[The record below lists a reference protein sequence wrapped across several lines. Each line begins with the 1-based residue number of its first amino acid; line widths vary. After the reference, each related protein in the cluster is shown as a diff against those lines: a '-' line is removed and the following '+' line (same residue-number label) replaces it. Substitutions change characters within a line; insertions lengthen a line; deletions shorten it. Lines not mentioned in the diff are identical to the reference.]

1 MDRVSN
7 RQTTWY
13 LINIKARREQTTE
26 HYVQVFRSLYEQDP
40 LVGFPRGG
48 KSGSLKYVTFSNLL
62 DDWLE
67 SYKPEDLFDENGN
80 PNLIQI
86 GLLSYT
92 IIDPDAFYNKRSRED
107 ITMDDWNE
115 DIVANKKETDLY
127 FIPSVHTLAVKCN
140 SDISL
145 KNIVFYLSEALN
157 RVEPDT
163 FDVDVIIERDILE
176 RILNAHAVTHLYA
189 NISYSNPGHTR
200 GFEAAFDRKLREMG
214 ASRIEFTAT
223 GSKEH
228 PLNSED
234 DGMLQSLVNLSEE
247 NGYVQATIQPTEN
260 AKLEKID
267 SSEHPRKLVVPQ
279 IVNDVC
285 STIYNTIR
293 GIIH

>member
-13 LINIKARREQTTE
+13 LINIKARRDQTTE
-26 HYVQVFRSLYEQDP
+26 HYVQAFRNLYEQDP
-40 LVGFPRGG
+40 LISFPRSG
-48 KSGSLKYVTFSNLL
+48 KSGSLKYATFSNLL
-62 DDWLE
+62 D
-67 SYKPEDLFDENGN
+67 ENN
-80 PNLIQI
+80 TPKWIQI

-92 IIDPDAFYNKRSRED
+92 IIDSEAFYNKRSRENV
-107 ITMDDWNE
+107 TMDNWNE

-127 FIPSVHTLAVKCN
+127 FIPSVHTLVVRCN

-145 KNIVFYLSEALN
+145 KNIVYYLSEALN
-157 RVEPDT
+157 QVEPET
-163 FDVDVIIERDILE
+163 FDVDIIIERDILD

-223 GSKEH
+223 GSKDH
-228 PLNSED
+228 PLNSEY
-234 DGMLQSLVNLSEE
+234 DGMLQSVVNLSEQ
-247 NGYVQATIQPTEN
+247 NGYVQATIQSTEN
-260 AKLEKID
+260 AKFEKID

-279 IVNDVC
+279 IVNDIC

-293 GIIH
+293 SIIH

>member
-26 HYVQVFRSLYEQDP
+26 HYVQVFRNLYEQDP

-48 KSGSLKYVTFSNLL
+48 KSGSLKYVTYSNLL
-62 DDWLE
+62 
-67 SYKPEDLFDENGN
+67 DENGN
-80 PNLIQI
+80 PNWIQI

-92 IIDPDAFYNKRSRED
+92 IIDPEAFYNKRSRED
-107 ITMDDWNE
+107 VTMDNWNE

-127 FIPSVHTLAVKCN
+127 FIPSVHTLSVKFN

-176 RILNAHAVTHLYA
+176 RILNAHVVTHLYA

-223 GSKEH
+223 GSKEY

-234 DGMLQSLVNLSEE
+234 DGMLQSIVNLSEQ
-247 NGYVQATIQPTEN
+247 NGYVQATIQSTEN

>member
-13 LINIKARREQTTE
+13 LINIKAKRDQTTE
-26 HYVQVFRSLYEQDP
+26 HYVQAFRNLYEQDP
-40 LVGFPRGG
+40 LISFPRSG
-48 KSGSLKYVTFSNLL
+48 KSGSLKYATFSNLL
-62 DDWLE
+62 D
-67 SYKPEDLFDENGN
+67 ENN
-80 PNLIQI
+80 TPKWIQI

-92 IIDPDAFYNKRSRED
+92 IIDPEAFYNKRSRENV
-107 ITMDDWNE
+107 TMDNWNE

-127 FIPSVHTLAVKCN
+127 FIPSVHTLVVRCN

-145 KNIVFYLSEALN
+145 KNIVYYLSEALN
-157 RVEPDT
+157 HVEPET
-163 FDVDVIIERDILE
+163 FDVDIIIERDILN

-223 GSKEH
+223 GSKDH
-228 PLNSED
+228 PLNSEY
-234 DGMLQSLVNLSEE
+234 DGMLQSVVNLSEQ
-247 NGYVQATIQPTEN
+247 NGYVQATIQSTEN
-260 AKLEKID
+260 AKFEKID

-279 IVNDVC
+279 IVNDIC

-293 GIIH
+293 SIIH

>member
-13 LINIKARREQTTE
+13 LINIKARRDQTTE
-26 HYVQVFRSLYEQDP
+26 HYVQAFRNLYEQDP
-40 LVGFPRGG
+40 LISFPRSG
-48 KSGSLKYVTFSNLL
+48 KSGSLKYATFSNLL
-62 DDWLE
+62 D
-67 SYKPEDLFDENGN
+67 ENN
-80 PNLIQI
+80 TPKWIQI

-92 IIDPDAFYNKRSRED
+92 IIDPEAFYNKRSRENV
-107 ITMDDWNE
+107 TMDNWNE

-127 FIPSVHTLAVKCN
+127 FIPSVHTLVVRCN

-145 KNIVFYLSEALN
+145 KNIVYYLSEALN
-157 RVEPDT
+157 QVEPET
-163 FDVDVIIERDILE
+163 FDVDIIIERDILD

-223 GSKEH
+223 GSKDH
-228 PLNSED
+228 PLNSEY
-234 DGMLQSLVNLSEE
+234 DGMLQSVVNLSEQ
-247 NGYVQATIQPTEN
+247 NGYVQATIQSTEN
-260 AKLEKID
+260 AKFEKID

-279 IVNDVC
+279 IVNDIC

-293 GIIH
+293 SIIH

>member
-13 LINIKARREQTTE
+13 LINIKARRDQTTE
-26 HYVQVFRSLYEQDP
+26 HYVQAFHNLYEQDP
-40 LVGFPRGG
+40 LISFPRSG
-48 KSGSLKYVTFSNLL
+48 KSGSLKYATFSNLF
-62 DDWLE
+62 DDFFTPKW
-67 SYKPEDLFDENGN
+67 
-80 PNLIQI
+80 IQI

-92 IIDPDAFYNKRSRED
+92 IIDPEAFYNKRSRENV
-107 ITMDDWNE
+107 TMDNWNE

-127 FIPSVHTLAVKCN
+127 FIPSVHTLVVRCN

-145 KNIVFYLSEALN
+145 KNIVYYLSEALN
-157 RVEPDT
+157 HVEPET
-163 FDVDVIIERDILE
+163 FDVDIIIERDILD

-223 GSKEH
+223 GSKDH
-228 PLNSED
+228 PLNSEY
-234 DGMLQSLVNLSEE
+234 DGMLQSVVNLSEQ
-247 NGYVQATIQPTEN
+247 NGYVQATIQSTEN
-260 AKLEKID
+260 AKFEKID

-279 IVNDVC
+279 IVNDIC

-293 GIIH
+293 SIIH

>member
-13 LINIKARREQTTE
+13 LINIKARRDQTTE
-26 HYVQVFRSLYEQDP
+26 HYVQAFRNLYEQDP
-40 LVGFPRGG
+40 LISFPRSG
-48 KSGSLKYVTFSNLL
+48 KSGSLKYATFSNLL
-62 DDWLE
+62 D
-67 SYKPEDLFDENGN
+67 ENN
-80 PNLIQI
+80 TPKWIQI

-92 IIDPDAFYNKRSRED
+92 IIDPEAFYNKRSRENV
-107 ITMDDWNE
+107 TMDNWNE

-127 FIPSVHTLAVKCN
+127 FIPSVHTLVVRCN

-145 KNIVFYLSEALN
+145 KNIVYYLSEALN
-157 RVEPDT
+157 HVEPET
-163 FDVDVIIERDILE
+163 FDVDIIIERDILD

-223 GSKEH
+223 GSKDH
-228 PLNSED
+228 PLNSEY
-234 DGMLQSLVNLSEE
+234 DGMLQSVVNISEQ
-247 NGYVQATIQPTEN
+247 NGYVQATIQSTEN
-260 AKLEKID
+260 AKFEKID

-279 IVNDVC
+279 IVNDIC

-293 GIIH
+293 SIIH

>member
-1 MDRVSN
+1 M
-7 RQTTWY
+7 
-13 LINIKARREQTTE
+13 
-26 HYVQVFRSLYEQDP
+26 
-40 LVGFPRGG
+40 
-48 KSGSLKYVTFSNLL
+48 L
-62 DDWLE
+62 DV
-67 SYKPEDLFDENGN
+67 NGN
-80 PNLIQI
+80 PNWIQI

-92 IIDPDAFYNKRSRED
+92 IIDPEAFYNKRSRED
-107 ITMDDWNE
+107 VTMDDWNE

-145 KNIVFYLSEALN
+145 KNIVVYLSEALN

-163 FDVDVIIERDILE
+163 FDVDVVIERDILE

-200 GFEAAFDRKLREMG
+200 GFEAVFDRKLREMG

-234 DGMLQSLVNLSEE
+234 DGMLQSLVKLSEE
-247 NGYVQATIQPTEN
+247 NGYVQATIQSTEN
-260 AKLEKID
+260 AKFENID
-267 SSEHPRKLVVPQ
+267 SSEHPRKLIVPQ

-293 GIIH
+293 NIFII

>member
-13 LINIKARREQTTE
+13 LINIKARRDQTTE
-26 HYVQVFRSLYEQDP
+26 HYVQAFHNLYEQDP
-40 LVGFPRGG
+40 LISFPRSG
-48 KSGSLKYVTFSNLL
+48 KSGSLKYATFSNLL
-62 DDWLE
+62 D
-67 SYKPEDLFDENGN
+67 ENN
-80 PNLIQI
+80 TPKWIQI

-92 IIDPDAFYNKRSRED
+92 IIDPEAFYNKRSRENV
-107 ITMDDWNE
+107 TMDNWNE

-127 FIPSVHTLAVKCN
+127 FIPSVHTLVVRCN

-145 KNIVFYLSEALN
+145 KNIVYYLSEALN
-157 RVEPDT
+157 HVEPET
-163 FDVDVIIERDILE
+163 FDVDIIIERDILD

-223 GSKEH
+223 GSKDH
-228 PLNSED
+228 PLNSEY
-234 DGMLQSLVNLSEE
+234 DGMLQSVVNLSEQ
-247 NGYVQATIQPTEN
+247 NGYVQATIQSTEN
-260 AKLEKID
+260 AKFEKID

-279 IVNDVC
+279 IVNDIC

-293 GIIH
+293 SIIH

>member
-13 LINIKARREQTTE
+13 LINIKARRDQTTE
-26 HYVQVFRSLYEQDP
+26 HYVQAFRNLYEQDP
-40 LVGFPRGG
+40 LISFPRSG
-48 KSGSLKYVTFSNLL
+48 KSGSLKYATFSNLL
-62 DDWLE
+62 D
-67 SYKPEDLFDENGN
+67 ENN
-80 PNLIQI
+80 TPKWIQI

-92 IIDPDAFYNKRSRED
+92 IIDPEAFYNKRSRENV
-107 ITMDDWNE
+107 TMDNWNE

-127 FIPSVHTLAVKCN
+127 FIPSVHTLVVRCN

-145 KNIVFYLSEALN
+145 KNIVYYLSEALN
-157 RVEPDT
+157 QVEPET
-163 FDVDVIIERDILE
+163 FDVDIIIERDILD

-223 GSKEH
+223 GSKDH
-228 PLNSED
+228 PLNSEY
-234 DGMLQSLVNLSEE
+234 DGMLQSVVNISEQ
-247 NGYVQATIQPTEN
+247 NGYVQATIQSTEN
-260 AKLEKID
+260 AKFEKID

-279 IVNDVC
+279 IVNDIC

-293 GIIH
+293 SIIH

>member
-1 MDRVSN
+1 MDSVSN

-13 LINIKARREQTTE
+13 PINIKARRDQTTE
-26 HYVQVFRSLYEQDP
+26 HYVQAFRNLYEQDP
-40 LVGFPRGG
+40 LISFPRSG
-48 KSGSLKYVTFSNLL
+48 KSGSLKYATFSNLL
-62 DDWLE
+62 D
-67 SYKPEDLFDENGN
+67 ENN
-80 PNLIQI
+80 TPKWIQI

-92 IIDPDAFYNKRSRED
+92 IIDPEAFYNKRSRENV
-107 ITMDDWNE
+107 TMDNWNE

-127 FIPSVHTLAVKCN
+127 FIPSVHTLVVRCN

-145 KNIVFYLSEALN
+145 KNIVYYLSEALN
-157 RVEPDT
+157 HVEPET
-163 FDVDVIIERDILE
+163 FDVDIIIERDILD

-223 GSKEH
+223 GSKDH
-228 PLNSED
+228 PLNSEY
-234 DGMLQSLVNLSEE
+234 DGMLQSVVNLSEQ
-247 NGYVQATIQPTEN
+247 NGYVQATIQSTEN
-260 AKLEKID
+260 AKFEKID

-279 IVNDVC
+279 IVNDIC

-293 GIIH
+293 SIIH

>member
-13 LINIKARREQTTE
+13 LINIKARRDQTTE
-26 HYVQVFRSLYEQDP
+26 HYVQAFRNLYEQDP
-40 LVGFPRGG
+40 LISFPRSG
-48 KSGSLKYVTFSNLL
+48 KSGSLKYATFSNLL
-62 DDWLE
+62 D
-67 SYKPEDLFDENGN
+67 ENN
-80 PNLIQI
+80 TPKWIQI

-92 IIDPDAFYNKRSRED
+92 IIDPEAFYNKRSRENV
-107 ITMDDWNE
+107 TMDNWNE

-127 FIPSVHTLAVKCN
+127 FIPSVHTLVVRCN

-145 KNIVFYLSEALN
+145 KNIVYYLSEALN
-157 RVEPDT
+157 QVEPET
-163 FDVDVIIERDILE
+163 FDVDIIIERDILD

-223 GSKEH
+223 GSKDH
-228 PLNSED
+228 PLNSEY
-234 DGMLQSLVNLSEE
+234 DGMLQSVVNLSEQ
-247 NGYVQATIQPTEN
+247 NGYVQATIQSTEN
-260 AKLEKID
+260 AKFEKID

-279 IVNDVC
+279 IVNDIW

-293 GIIH
+293 SIIH

>member
-13 LINIKARREQTTE
+13 LINIKARRDQTTE
-26 HYVQVFRSLYEQDP
+26 HYVQAFRNLYEQDP
-40 LVGFPRGG
+40 LIGFPRSG
-48 KSGSLKYVTFSNLL
+48 KSGSLKYATFSNLL
-62 DDWLE
+62 D
-67 SYKPEDLFDENGN
+67 ENN
-80 PNLIQI
+80 TPKWIQI

-92 IIDPDAFYNKRSRED
+92 IIDPEAFYNKRSRENV
-107 ITMDDWNE
+107 TMDNWNE

-127 FIPSVHTLAVKCN
+127 FIPSVHTLVVRCN

-145 KNIVFYLSEALN
+145 KNIVYYLSEALN
-157 RVEPDT
+157 QVEPET
-163 FDVDVIIERDILE
+163 FDVDIIIERDILD

-223 GSKEH
+223 GSKDH
-228 PLNSED
+228 PLNSEY
-234 DGMLQSLVNLSEE
+234 DGMLQSVVNLSEQ
-247 NGYVQATIQPTEN
+247 NGYVQATIQSTEN
-260 AKLEKID
+260 AKFEKID

-279 IVNDVC
+279 IVNDIC

-293 GIIH
+293 SIIH

>member
-13 LINIKARREQTTE
+13 LINIKARRDQTTE
-26 HYVQVFRSLYEQDP
+26 HYVQAFRNLYEQDP
-40 LVGFPRGG
+40 LISFPRSG
-48 KSGSLKYVTFSNLL
+48 KSGSLKYATFSNLL
-62 DDWLE
+62 D
-67 SYKPEDLFDENGN
+67 ENN
-80 PNLIQI
+80 TPKWIQF

-92 IIDPDAFYNKRSRED
+92 IIDPEAFYNKRSRENV
-107 ITMDDWNE
+107 TMDNWNE

-127 FIPSVHTLAVKCN
+127 FIPSVHTLVVRCN

-145 KNIVFYLSEALN
+145 KNIVYYLSEALN
-157 RVEPDT
+157 QVEPET
-163 FDVDVIIERDILE
+163 FDVDIIIERDILD

-223 GSKEH
+223 GSKDH
-228 PLNSED
+228 PLNSEY
-234 DGMLQSLVNLSEE
+234 DGMLQSVVNLSEQ
-247 NGYVQATIQPTEN
+247 NGYVQATIQSTEN
-260 AKLEKID
+260 AKFEKID

-279 IVNDVC
+279 IVNDIC

-293 GIIH
+293 SIIH

>member
-1 MDRVSN
+1 MQKINHLNIMDRVSN

-48 KSGSLKYVTFSNLL
+48 KSGSLKYVTFSQLL
-62 DDWLE
+62 
-67 SYKPEDLFDENGN
+67 DENGN
-80 PNLIQI
+80 PNWIQI

-92 IIDPDAFYNKRSRED
+92 IIDPEAFYNKRSRED
-107 ITMDDWNE
+107 VTMDDWNE

-140 SDISL
+140 SDIKL

-157 RVEPDT
+157 RIEPDT

-176 RILNAHAVTHLYA
+176 RILNAHAVTHVYA

-279 IVNDVC
+279 TVNDVC
-285 STIYNTIR
+285 STIYNTMK

>member
-13 LINIKARREQTTE
+13 LINIKARRDQTTE
-26 HYVQVFRSLYEQDP
+26 HYVQAFRNLYEQDP
-40 LVGFPRGG
+40 LISFPRSG
-48 KSGSLKYVTFSNLL
+48 KSGSLKYATLSNLL
-62 DDWLE
+62 D
-67 SYKPEDLFDENGN
+67 ENN
-80 PNLIQI
+80 TPKWIQI

-92 IIDPDAFYNKRSRED
+92 IIDPEAFYNKRSRENV
-107 ITMDDWNE
+107 TMDNWNE

-127 FIPSVHTLAVKCN
+127 FIPSVHTLVVRCN

-145 KNIVFYLSEALN
+145 KNIVYYLSEALN
-157 RVEPDT
+157 QVEPET
-163 FDVDVIIERDILE
+163 FDVDIIIERDILD

-223 GSKEH
+223 GSKDH
-228 PLNSED
+228 PLNSEY
-234 DGMLQSLVNLSEE
+234 DGMLQSVVNLSEQ
-247 NGYVQATIQPTEN
+247 NGYVQATIQSTEN
-260 AKLEKID
+260 AKFEKID

-279 IVNDVC
+279 IVNDIC

-293 GIIH
+293 SIIH

>member
-13 LINIKARREQTTE
+13 LINIKARRDQTTE
-26 HYVQVFRSLYEQDP
+26 HYVQAFRNLYEQDP
-40 LVGFPRGG
+40 LISFPRSG
-48 KSGSLKYVTFSNLL
+48 KSGSLKYATFSNLL
-62 DDWLE
+62 D
-67 SYKPEDLFDENGN
+67 ENN
-80 PNLIQI
+80 TPKWIQI

-92 IIDPDAFYNKRSRED
+92 IIDPEAFYNKRSRENV
-107 ITMDDWNE
+107 TMDNWNE

-127 FIPSVHTLAVKCN
+127 FIPSVHTLVVRCN

-145 KNIVFYLSEALN
+145 KNIVYYLSEALN
-157 RVEPDT
+157 HVEPET
-163 FDVDVIIERDILE
+163 FDVDIIIERDILD
-176 RILNAHAVTHLYA
+176 RILTAHAVTHLYA

-223 GSKEH
+223 GSKDH
-228 PLNSED
+228 PLNSEY
-234 DGMLQSLVNLSEE
+234 DGMLQSVVNLSEQ
-247 NGYVQATIQPTEN
+247 NGYVQATIQSTEN
-260 AKLEKID
+260 AKFEKID

-279 IVNDVC
+279 IVNDIC

-293 GIIH
+293 SIIH

>member
-1 MDRVSN
+1 M
-7 RQTTWY
+7 Y
-13 LINIKARREQTTE
+13 G
-26 HYVQVFRSLYEQDP
+26 FFCSLYAQDP
-40 LVGFPRGG
+40 LVDFPRGG

-62 DDWLE
+62 D
-67 SYKPEDLFDENGN
+67 ENGN
-80 PNLIQI
+80 PNWIQI

-92 IIDPDAFYNKRSRED
+92 IIDPEAFYNKRSRED
-107 ITMDDWNE
+107 VTMDNWNE

-163 FDVDVIIERDILE
+163 FDVDIIIERDILE
-176 RILNAHAVTHLYA
+176 RILNAHAVIHLYA
-189 NISYSNPGHTR
+189 NISYSNPGHTH

-214 ASRIEFTAT
+214 ASRIEIVAT

-228 PLNSED
+228 PLNSEN
-234 DGMLQSLVNLSEE
+234 DGLLQSLVNLSED

-260 AKLEKID
+260 AKLEKND
-267 SSEHPRKLVVPQ
+267 SSLHPRKLVVTQ

>member
-26 HYVQVFRSLYEQDP
+26 HYVQVFRNLYEQDP

-48 KSGSLKYVTFSNLL
+48 KSGSLKYVTYSNLL
-62 DDWLE
+62 
-67 SYKPEDLFDENGN
+67 DENGN
-80 PNLIQI
+80 PNWIQI

-92 IIDPDAFYNKRSRED
+92 IIDPEAFYNKRSRED
-107 ITMDDWNE
+107 VTMDNWNE

-127 FIPSVHTLAVKCN
+127 FIPSVHTLAVKRN

-176 RILNAHAVTHLYA
+176 RILNAHVVTHLYA

-223 GSKEH
+223 GSKEY

-234 DGMLQSLVNLSEE
+234 DGMLQSIVNLSEQ
-247 NGYVQATIQPTEN
+247 NGYVQATIQSTEN

>member
-1 MDRVSN
+1 MQKINHLNIMDRVSN

-40 LVGFPRGG
+40 LVVFSRGG

-62 DDWLE
+62 D
-67 SYKPEDLFDENGN
+67 KNGN
-80 PNLIQI
+80 PNWIQI

-92 IIDPDAFYNKRSRED
+92 IIDSEAFYNKRSRED
-107 ITMDDWNE
+107 VTLDDWNE

-145 KNIVFYLSEALN
+145 KNIVFYLLQALN

-163 FDVDVIIERDILE
+163 FDVDVIIERGILA

-223 GSKEH
+223 GSKGH

-234 DGMLQSLVNLSEE
+234 DGMLQSLVSQKKMVMYKQQSN
-247 NGYVQATIQPTEN
+247 QPKMQN
-260 AKLEKID
+260 
-267 SSEHPRKLVVPQ
+267 
-279 IVNDVC
+279 
-285 STIYNTIR
+285 
-293 GIIH
+293 